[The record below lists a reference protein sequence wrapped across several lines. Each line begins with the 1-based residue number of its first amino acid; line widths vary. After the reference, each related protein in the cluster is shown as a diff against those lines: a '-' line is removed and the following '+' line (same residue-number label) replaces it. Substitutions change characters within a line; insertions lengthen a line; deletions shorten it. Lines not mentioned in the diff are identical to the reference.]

1 MDYTEALN
9 WLYNVNRFGPNRTL
23 IPTRHLLYLMG
34 RPEKKYKII
43 HIGGTNGKG
52 STSAYTSSILEEAG
66 YRVGLFTSPHLEEF
80 TERIKINGK
89 DIPQE
94 EVARILTNVRPFFEK
109 MLTYEEP
116 MPLRFFDIVTA
127 LAFQYFAEKKVDFA
141 VVEVGLGGRLDATN
155 VVDPLASIITNIGY
169 EHTNILGE
177 TLEEIARE
185 KAGIIKPG
193 RPIITAT
200 QNPSVLKV
208 FKDKSKYAGST
219 LFHVGEDTNFKKIKG
234 NMKGQRFNYKGL
246 FTAIDNLFTP
256 LLGAHQIINA
266 STAIIAIEAL
276 KTYNINVPESAIRK
290 GVKNVRWPA
299 RLELILD
306 EPLVVLDC
314 AKDAEA
320 TEAVR
325 KTIQSDFETDKII
338 AVVSVSSD
346 KKFPGMIY
354 QISQI
359 ADHFILTTHS
369 VMGRAADPE
378 RLAEEVIK
386 NDKTFEIIEEEDR
399 AFERALKLANHN
411 GMILVIG
418 SVYLAGTARTFFKEL
433 RKHQ

>member
-1 MDYTEALN
+1 
-9 WLYNVNRFGPNRTL
+9 
-23 IPTRHLLYLMG
+23 MG

-52 STSAYTSSILEEAG
+52 STSAYTSSILKEAG

-127 LAFQYFAEKKVDFA
+127 LAFQNFADKKVDFA

-208 FKDKSKYAGST
+208 FKDKSKYAGAT

-266 STAIIAIEAL
+266 STAITAIEAL
-276 KTYNINVPESAIRK
+276 KTYNINVPESAMRK

-299 RLELILD
+299 RLELILN
-306 EPLVVLDC
+306 EPMVVLDC

-338 AVVSVSSD
+338 VVVSVSSD

>member
-127 LAFQYFAEKKVDFA
+127 LAFQNFADKKVDFA

-246 FTAIDNLFTP
+246 FTAIGNLFTP
-256 LLGAHQIINA
+256 LLGVHQIINA
-266 STAIIAIEAL
+266 STAITAIEAL

-299 RLELILD
+299 RLELILN
-306 EPLVVLDC
+306 EPMVVLDC

>member
-1 MDYTEALN
+1 L
-9 WLYNVNRFGPNRTL
+9 
-23 IPTRHLLYLMG
+23 G
-34 RPEKKYKII
+34 RPEEKYKII

-52 STSAYTSSILEEAG
+52 STSAYTASILEEAG

-80 TERIKINGK
+80 TERIRINGE

-94 EVARILTNVRPFFEK
+94 EVARILTDIRPFFEK
-109 MLTYEEP
+109 MLNYEDP

-127 LAFQYFAEKKVDFA
+127 LAFQYFEDRNVDFA
-141 VVEVGLGGRLDATN
+141 VIEVGLGGRLDATN
-155 VVDPLASIITNIGY
+155 VVDPLVSIITNIGY

-193 RPIITAT
+193 RPLITAT
-200 QNPSVLKV
+200 KNPSVLEV
-208 FKDKSKYAGST
+208 FKEKSKYAGST
-219 LFHVGEDTNFKKIKG
+219 LFHVGVDTNTEKIEG
-234 NMKGQRFNYKGL
+234 NIKGQRFNYKGL
-246 FTAIDNLFTP
+246 FVAIDNLFTP
-256 LLGAHQIINA
+256 LLGEHQIINA
-266 STAIIAIEAL
+266 STSITAIEAL
-276 KTYNINVPESAIRK
+276 KVYNIKVSESAIRK
-290 GVKNVRWPA
+290 GVKNVWWPA
-299 RLELILD
+299 RLELVLD
-306 EPLVVLDC
+306 EPKVVIDC

-338 AVVSVSSD
+338 AVISVSSD
-346 KKFPGMIY
+346 KNIPGMIY

-386 NDKTFEIIEEEDR
+386 YDKTFEIIEEEYE
-399 AFERALKLANHN
+399 AFKRALILVNTRARN

-418 SVYLAGTARTFFKEL
+418 SVYLAGTARTFFEGL

>member
-23 IPTRHLLYLMG
+23 VPTRHLLYLMG

-52 STSAYTSSILEEAG
+52 STSAYTSSILKEAG

-127 LAFQYFAEKKVDFA
+127 LAFQNFADKKVDFA

-266 STAIIAIEAL
+266 STAITAIEAL
-276 KTYNINVPESAIRK
+276 KTYNINVPESAMRK

-299 RLELILD
+299 RLELILN
-306 EPLVVLDC
+306 EPMVVLDC

-399 AFERALKLANHN
+399 AFERALKLANHK

>member
-1 MDYTEALN
+1 L
-9 WLYNVNRFGPNRTL
+9 
-23 IPTRHLLYLMG
+23 G
-34 RPEKKYKII
+34 RPEEKYKII

-52 STSAYTSSILEEAG
+52 STSAYTASILEEAG

-80 TERIKINGK
+80 TERIRINGE

-94 EVARILTNVRPFFEK
+94 EVARILTDIRPFFEK
-109 MLTYEEP
+109 MLNYEDP

-127 LAFQYFAEKKVDFA
+127 LAFQYFEDRNVDFA
-141 VVEVGLGGRLDATN
+141 VIEVGLGGRLDATN
-155 VVDPLASIITNIGY
+155 VVDPLVSIITNIGY

-193 RPIITAT
+193 RPLITAT
-200 QNPSVLKV
+200 KNPSVLEV
-208 FKDKSKYAGST
+208 FKEKSKYAGST
-219 LFHVGEDTNFKKIKG
+219 LFHVGVDTNTEKIEG
-234 NMKGQRFNYKGL
+234 NIKGQRFNYKGL
-246 FTAIDNLFTP
+246 FVAIDNLFTP
-256 LLGAHQIINA
+256 LLGEHQIINA
-266 STAIIAIEAL
+266 STSITAIEAL
-276 KTYNINVPESAIRK
+276 KVYNIKVSESAIRK
-290 GVKNVRWPA
+290 GVKNVWWPA
-299 RLELILD
+299 RLELVLD
-306 EPLVVLDC
+306 EPKVVIDC

-338 AVVSVSSD
+338 AVISVSSD
-346 KKFPGMIY
+346 KNIPGMIY

-386 NDKTFEIIEEEDR
+386 YDKTFEIIEEEYE
-399 AFERALKLANHN
+399 AFKRALILVNTHARN

-418 SVYLAGTARTFFKEL
+418 SVYLAGTARTFFEGL